1 MECSISVND
10 RIAAYRLFMGNLP
23 TADRWAGALRQ
34 RQDGSSVAGVF
45 AVLVELRKELMA
57 KIGDLV
63 DTGGCPQAIQLSR
76 ASRGATIQDALT
88 ALELALGCLPARAQ
102 WGGAVAQQ
110 HGTTPDGVFCAL
122 REIRRALH
130 ECVGDVLQQAANSR

>member
-1 MECSISVND
+1 VECSISVND
-10 RIAAYRLFMGNLP
+10 RIAAYRLFMESLP
-23 TADRWAGALRQ
+23 TADRWAGVLRQ
-34 RQDGSSVAGVF
+34 RQDGSSVDGVF
-45 AVLVELRKELMA
+45 AVLVELRRELMA

-63 DTGGCPQAIQLSR
+63 DTGGCPAAIQLSG

-88 ALELALGCLPARAQ
+88 ALELALGCLPGRAQ

-110 HGTTPDGVFCAL
+110 DRTTPDGVFSVL

-130 ECVGDVLQQAANSR
+130 ECVGDVLQRSANSR